1 MKITCAGGSSSVF
14 KSALKAATE
23 SMCTSSMMYTRYLA
37 LAGVKFDSSIRARM
51 LSTPLLLAASIS
63 TTSRIDPSSRPR
75 QTGQTPHGV
84 AVLRV
89 QAVDGLGEN
98 LRAGR
103 LAGSART
110 RKQVRVRDPP
120 RHQLVFQRDGHLR
133 LADHIRK
140 KLRPVFSVQ
149 RLIQAASSLL
159 CLYKPKARR
168 PFVEYVN
175 GQATCIAPDDP
186 LNAARSPA

>member
-75 QTGQTPHGV
+75 QTGQTPHGSPSCGSRQLTALARIFAQV
-84 AVLRV
+84 VLPV
-89 QAVDGLGEN
+89 
-98 LRAGR
+98 
-103 LAGSART
+103 
-110 RKQVRVRDPP
+110 P
-120 RHQLVFQRDGHLR
+120 REPVNRY
-133 LADHIRK
+133 ACEIR
-140 KLRPVFSVQ
+140 PAISSFFSVTVTCGWPTTSAKSCG
-149 RLIQAASSLL
+149 RYFLYSA
-159 CLYKPKARR
+159 LYKRHP
-168 PFVEYVN
+168 PFSAFIN
-175 GQATCIAPDDP
+175 QKQGG
-186 LNAARSPA
+186 RSWNM